1 METMVQDLRYALRVL
16 RNNLASRLSPSSPWR
31 LALAQ
36 HGSIPVKTAC
46 VYRLWLCLHV
56 ATGVGVQTRLVAS
69 KVGR

>member
-16 RNNLASRLSPSSPWR
+16 RNNPGFTFVTVFT
-31 LALAQ
+31 LALGIGATRQ
-36 HGSIPVKTAC
+36 HSRWKPPAFIGCGSVC
-46 VYRLWLCLHV
+46 V

>member
-16 RNNLASRLSPSSPWR
+16 RNNPGFTFVTVFT
-31 LALAQ
+31 LALGIGATRQ
-36 HGSIPVKTAC
+36 HPGGNRLRLFGCGSVCI
-46 VYRLWLCLHV
+46 